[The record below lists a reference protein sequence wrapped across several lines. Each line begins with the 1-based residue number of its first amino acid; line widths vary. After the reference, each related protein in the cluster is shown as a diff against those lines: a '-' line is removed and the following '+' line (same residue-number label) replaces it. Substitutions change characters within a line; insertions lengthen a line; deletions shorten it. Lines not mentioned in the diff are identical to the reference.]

1 MASKSGGRGKS
12 GLLSGEGGMM
22 SPNIGSG
29 QDGFNIQSH
38 TTTYKENECT
48 SPQVGRDSAT
58 ATDSRGR
65 GTNPGKGSGK

>member
-1 MASKSGGRGKS
+1 MASKKGGRGRS

-22 SPNIGSG
+22 SPNIGTG

-38 TTTYKENECT
+38 VTTYKENECT
-48 SPQVGRDSAT
+48 SPQVGRDSHT

-65 GTNPGKGSGK
+65 ASNPKKDS